1 EAAAPARSQRPP
13 ARAAHGSAA
22 RGGARAAGEWPER
35 DAPAPGARRPR
46 TAAGGRRVPQRMP
59 VASESLG
66 TRSRASGSAAPSEAE
81 DACPVP
87 CRLFL
92 PVVPAAR
99 VIGKGGASLK
109 AIRESSRA
117 DVRVLQKELPREM
130 QAREDRVV
138 VVEAADAAAVRAG
151 IIGVLE
157 RVFDRSGLPDGV
169 RATRGSDR
177 PHVVELL
184 VPEKSGSHFI
194 GQRGERIK
202 GLIEETGCDIFIGK
216 DPMPG
221 LADQK
226 KVRVTGASVGEAAA
240 AVWRLQEVL
249 AELAGGGVLRPEH
262 FELREG
268 AAGGGA
274 PGGPAAGRLDRREEG
289 QQDHEA
295 S

>member
-216 DPMPG
+216 
-221 LADQK
+221 AC
-226 KVRVTGASVGEAAA
+226 
-240 AVWRLQEVL
+240 
-249 AELAGGGVLRPEH
+249 
-262 FELREG
+262 
-268 AAGGGA
+268 
-274 PGGPAAGRLDRREEG
+274 
-289 QQDHEA
+289 
-295 S
+295 